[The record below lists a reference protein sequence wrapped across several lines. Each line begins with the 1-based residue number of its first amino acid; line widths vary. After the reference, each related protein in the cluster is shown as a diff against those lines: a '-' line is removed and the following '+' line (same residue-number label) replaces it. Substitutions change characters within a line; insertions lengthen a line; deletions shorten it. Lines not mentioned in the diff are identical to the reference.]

1 MMYGSW
7 DMEREGQS
15 VLSFWVIFC
24 PFTPQFAKSKFWKNE
39 KKPGD
44 IIVLHKCTINDNH
57 IMHGSWD
64 MEYQEQSF
72 LSFWNIFC
80 SLTPLKIPKMKIL
93 KKRKNTTTTTKKCLE
108 IISFYMC
115 TVNDNH
121 MMYRFWDLEQAR
133 HFLSFWTIFCPFK
146 TRILIN
152 WKKHLEI
159 SSFYTCVP
167 IIMITWCMIPAC
179 RMDGKTDRQMDW
191 WTVRKSNI

>member
-64 MEYQEQSF
+64 MEYQGQSF
-72 LSFWNIFC
+72 LSFWTIFC

-152 WKKHLEI
+152 WKK
-159 SSFYTCVP
+159 TP
-167 IIMITWCMIPAC
+167 GDIIILHMCTNYHDHMMYDSCMP
-179 RMDGKTDRQMDW
+179 DGWKDR
-191 WTVRKSNI
+191 

>member
-44 IIVLHKCTINDNH
+44 IIVLQKCTINDDH

-64 MEYQEQSF
+64 MEYQGQSF
-72 LSFWNIFC
+72 LSFSTIFC
-80 SLTPLKIPKMKIL
+80 SLTPLKILKTKIL
-93 KKRKNTTTTTKKCLE
+93 KKRKNTTTTTTTKMPGDN
-108 IISFYMC
+108 IILRVYSKWQSYDVSFLRLGAGQ
-115 TVNDNH
+115 T
-121 MMYRFWDLEQAR
+121 F
-133 HFLSFWTIFCPFK
+133 FWTIFCPFK

-152 WKKHLEI
+152 WKKHLDI

-179 RMDGKTDRQMDW
+179 RMDGKTDRRMDR